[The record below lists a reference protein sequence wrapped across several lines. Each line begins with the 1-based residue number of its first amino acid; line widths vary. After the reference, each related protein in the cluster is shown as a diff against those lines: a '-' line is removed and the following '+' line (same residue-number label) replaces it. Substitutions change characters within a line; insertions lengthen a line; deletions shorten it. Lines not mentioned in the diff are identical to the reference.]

1 MQLHER
7 PGEQSSISQKPFWE
21 RRGEWPQMA
30 KTFDNGPM
38 KILDLIL
45 NIQWNYPIIDTYF
58 GHYGRDFIMKIPLG
72 HSAQPDSII
81 WYYEKSRTYSVRSG
95 YCIALQYNMIN
106 DPSTVDASSVWWRV
120 DHNVSLVLKVNEL
133 ELFVM
138 VLWALWFSRNNGL
151 FNNKW
156 LTPGEILDIA
166 GNTYE
171 AYQSCERISNS
182 GKPIAPA
189 NTRSKWSAPL
199 GMDLKLNVDVA
210 VIFGQDSIGVVAVIR
225 DSDVEAIALRE
236 GLEFADSRGIAIS
249 SVETDCEALAKIC
262 DASTK
267 ELEDET
273 CFVIADIR
281 RLLSQVRECNRV
293 VHSLASSAI
302 VGSNFSVWN
311 LRCTY
316 LVKGKGNEVFMI
328 GSFEAFWPGSWQPV
342 ERLEISDGAITT
354 HVVDNEDVVQ
364 VDIPMSHLR
373 VRSRKATW
381 SDCASF
387 LRPGIDV
394 CVLSTTHTSEN
405 DDDETNA
412 EPVWLDARI
421 RSIERKTHNDA
432 CACQFYVSFY
442 INQGPDLFSENKKLS
457 KETTTIKI
465 DKISILQNFES
476 KPCETQ
482 YYRWSSTEDCFS
494 VHNFKF
500 FHGKFSADLT
510 WLLIASVQKKTAFD
524 VKSIQNR
531 IVYEISENNSH
542 IGRANPRD
550 QSYAVNF
557 KVNNETLTPVVV
569 QFVPSALDERSDRHD
584 EFGSFSSYNLTE
596 LRRSKRRHVQPDR
609 FLACD
614 NLPDYEIEVT
624 RLGEGKTYKTEHDKI
639 ELEYDDEYDE
649 MPLPLSIQADNKYHQ
664 NGGAEKW
671 STSYERKSNEN
682 FQLSSDHAS
691 GEQFLN
697 FKIPKNE
704 PKDTDDMVSEY
715 FYMNGSSSSHKRT
728 TFDPNFIDL
737 ESGSNRGGKGSRRNY
752 DGKSSC
758 STSLKRDCYYV
769 RESIYD
775 VKSYKKGSLSAQLCR
790 EMIRKCMINIEDTLK
805 KKPDRLP
812 VVDQW
817 KELQST
823 KNSDKRDKDEKPSTE
838 NEEEMSEIDLLWKEM
853 ELALASWYLLDDDE
867 DHVEPTADMQKSS
880 KKSENVCKHDYI
892 LNEQVGTVCRLCGFV
907 ETEIKD
913 ILPPFVSSAH
923 WASNKEERTEDD
935 SDHKTSQD
943 GDLDQFHIPDP
954 SSTPSIE
961 VERENDVWN
970 LIPDL
975 GNKLRS
981 HQKKAFEFLWRNIAG
996 SLVPSQMEKNKKE
1009 RGGCV
1014 ISHTP
1019 GAGKTLLIIS
1029 FLVSY
1034 LKLFPGSRPLVLAPK
1049 TTLYTWY
1056 KEIIKWDIS
1065 IPVYQIHGGQT
1076 YKDEFLKQRV
1086 KLNPGLPRKQD
1097 VMHVLDCLEKMQKW
1111 LSHPSILLMGYTS
1124 FMTLTREDSN
1134 YAHRKYMAQLLK
1146 KCPGILILDEGHN
1159 PRSTKS
1165 RLRKGLMKV
1174 DTRLRILLSGTL
1186 FQNNFGEYFNT
1197 LCLARP
1203 VFVNEVLK
1211 ELDPKYKKRNKER
1224 LKQCSLENRGRKL
1237 LITKI
1242 SKKIDSNNGEERA
1255 HALKTLKKL
1264 TSKFIDVYE
1273 AGNSDKL
1280 PGLQCYTLMM
1290 KPTILQQEILL
1301 KLQNQRSVY
1310 RGFPLELELLITLGA
1325 IHPCLIKTTA
1335 CSSQHLS
1342 SDELEDLEKFR
1353 FDVKSGSKVRFVMNL
1368 VPRCLMRN
1376 EKVLIFCHNIAP
1388 INLFV
1393 QLFER
1398 FYGWHKGREV
1408 LVLQGDIELFERGR
1422 VMEKFDEP
1430 GGPSKV
1436 LLASITA
1443 CCEGISLTAASR
1455 VILLDS
1461 EWNPSKSK
1469 QAIAR
1474 AFRPGQNKV
1483 VYVYQLLINGTLE
1496 EEKHGRTT
1504 WKEWVSDMIC
1514 SDEHVEDPSH
1524 WQASKIEDELLR
1536 EIVEEDRAA
1545 LFHRI
1550 MKNEK
1555 ASNVIRGKVALEFN
1569 FRWTRRNFS
1578 LVGIFGIA
1586 VPVLIY
1592 KGIIKEFH
1600 MQDEDAEGG
1609 HIGSFDYL
1617 QIMEMVITLKI
1628 KLCLHDLGIEKVPN
1642 ERYE

>member
-1 MQLHER
+1 
-7 PGEQSSISQKPFWE
+7 
-21 RRGEWPQMA
+21 MA
-30 KTFDNGPM
+30 
-38 KILDLIL
+38 
-45 NIQWNYPIIDTYF
+45 YP
-58 GHYGRDFIMKIPLG
+58 
-72 HSAQPDSII
+72 
-81 WYYEKSRTYSVRSG
+81 W
-95 YCIALQYNMIN
+95 
-106 DPSTVDASSVWWRV
+106 
-120 DHNVSLVLKVNEL
+120 
-133 ELFVM
+133 
-138 VLWALWFSRNNGL
+138 
-151 FNNKW
+151 
-156 LTPGEILDIA
+156 EILDIA

-171 AYQSCERISNS
+171 AYRVARGFRPRESPSPS
-182 GKPIAPA
+182 A
-189 NTRSKWSAPL
+189 NIRSKWSAPL
-199 GMDLKLNVDVA
+199 GMDLKSML
-210 VIFGQDSIGVVAVIR
+210 IFVCHFRTRFYWCWGIIR
-225 DSDVEAIALRE
+225 DS
-236 GLEFADSRGIAIS
+236 
-249 SVETDCEALAKIC
+249 
-262 DASTK
+262 
-267 ELEDET
+267 
-273 CFVIADIR
+273 
-281 RLLSQVRECNRV
+281 
-293 VHSLASSAI
+293 
-302 VGSNFSVWN
+302 
-311 LRCTY
+311 
-316 LVKGKGNEVFMI
+316 KGKRKWSFHDNLGTQMRLQFSSSNTMFSI
-328 GSFEAFWPGSWQPV
+328 GPFEAFWPGSWQPV

-624 RLGEGKTYKTEHDKI
+624 
-639 ELEYDDEYDE
+639 
-649 MPLPLSIQADNKYHQ
+649 SADNKYHQ

-758 STSLKRDCYYV
+758 STSLKRDY
-769 RESIYD
+769 
-775 VKSYKKGSLSAQLCR
+775 
-790 EMIRKCMINIEDTLK
+790 
-805 KKPDRLP
+805 
-812 VVDQW
+812 
-817 KELQST
+817 
-823 KNSDKRDKDEKPSTE
+823 KRDKDEKPSTE

-935 SDHKTSQD
+935 SDHKTSED
-943 GDLDQFHIPDP
+943 GDLDQFRIPDP

-961 VERENDVWN
+961 VEREND
-970 LIPDL
+970 LLEIIP
-975 GNKLRS
+975 RIEAAS
-981 HQKKAFEFLWRNIAG
+981 SCSA
-996 SLVPSQMEKNKKE
+996 
-1009 RGGCV
+1009 
-1014 ISHTP
+1014 
-1019 GAGKTLLIIS
+1019 
-1029 FLVSY
+1029 
-1034 LKLFPGSRPLVLAPK
+1034 
-1049 TTLYTWY
+1049 TLYTWY

-1255 HALKTLKKL
+1255 QALKTLKKL

-1353 FDVKSGSKVRFVMNL
+1353 FDVKSGSKVRFAMNL
-1368 VPRCLMRN
+1368 IPRCLMRN

-1514 SDEHVEDPSH
+1514 SDEHVEDPSR

-1555 ASNVIRGKVALEFN
+1555 ASNVIRGKVARSSTSVDPPQFFPCWNL
-1569 FRWTRRNFS
+1569 RHSRS
-1578 LVGIFGIA
+1578 
-1586 VPVLIY
+1586 VLIY

-1609 HIGSFDYL
+1609 HIGSFDYPVGL
-1617 QIMEMVITLKI
+1617 LS
-1628 KLCLHDLGIEKVPN
+1628 CL
-1642 ERYE
+1642 